1 MRIAADLGV
10 EVVVKRVFVDG
21 KDADVDDG
29 DDLGG

>member
-10 EVVVKRVFVDG
+10 EVVVKRVLVDG